1 MNKPKDA
8 KPAGEFARRAGM
20 LLILTAVASVVMVI
34 ARVIADADQPTLAE
48 SLRTIADNRPM
59 YTTSAVARIVSGIT
73 LLAAGWFFL
82 ETWIMRRR
90 LATPLVPWLLG
101 AAGVVTAISGV
112 CAIVLAVSTSSGA
125 DVTVSGSIETMNFL
139 RWITGKLSF
148 AIAGLAIL
156 LAARHQ
162 WKVGGTL
169 RKLAPASATIGL
181 VMQFIWIDAATV
193 MHPIIGVSFMVWL
206 VAVGAMLATGRT
218 ERHFRSML
226 RDEHHQLM
234 KQL

>member
-1 MNKPKDA
+1 MNRPKDA
-8 KPAGEFARRAGM
+8 KPAGENARRAGM
-20 LLILTAVASVVMVI
+20 LLILTAAASVVMVV

-48 SLRTIADNRPM
+48 SLRAIADNRPM

-73 LLAAGWFFL
+73 LLAAGWFFV

-112 CAIVLAVSTSSGA
+112 CAIGLAVSATSGA

-139 RWITGKLSF
+139 RWMTGKLSF

-206 VAVGAMLATGRT
+206 VAVGSMLATGRT